1 MTHTEGAAADGAAAN
16 GATEATV
23 TRRWRRWRL
32 VVPLVMA
39 VVGVVAVTVVVRPWG
54 GLPEDAVF
62 ELDGRV
68 YVESD
73 LRRHLVEQ
81 QAMYGIEAPDLDEE
95 DGRRLAAQSFAVSLV
110 VDAAADEAQVTVS
123 QADLDRAAQEFL
135 DAAYPGGRT
144 EFVDALADE
153 GVSED
158 DVLEELERQL
168 RIERL
173 YSEVTAD
180 LTIEAEEVRSAYEAN
195 PEEFDL
201 PRTRRISAI
210 AVANRAEA
218 LTLRSSLTPSN
229 FASVAR
235 RRSLD
240 TSTAPQGGDL
250 GFVAAGQLQGPFAAA
265 AFRSRPGQVFGPVRS
280 PSASYV
286 YLGLV
291 TAARP
296 ARTQGFEEVR
306 EELRTTLLAARGLT
320 TWQAFLTDV
329 VAGADLT
336 YAEDYR
342 PADPSSL
349 PGLDLPGSTPPP
361 ATPSGPAGQEP

>member
-1 MTHTEGAAADGAAAN
+1 MT
-16 GATEATV
+16 ATEESAQTTV
-23 TRRWRRWRL
+23 KGRWRRWRI
-32 VVPLVMA
+32 VVPLAMA
-39 VVGVVAVTVVVRPWG
+39 VVGLVAAAVVVRPWS
-54 GLPEDAVF
+54 GLPKDAVF

-81 QAMYGIEAPDLDEE
+81 QAMYGIEAPDLDQE

-110 VDAAADEAQVTVS
+110 VDAAAEEAEVTVS

-153 GVSED
+153 GVSEN

-173 YSEVTAD
+173 YSQVTAD
-180 LTIEAEEVRSAYEAN
+180 LTIEAETVRSAYEAN
-195 PEEFDL
+195 PEDFDV
-201 PRTRRISAI
+201 PPTRRISAI
-210 AVANRAEA
+210 AVASRSEA

-229 FASVAR
+229 FARVAR

-240 TSTAPQGGDL
+240 ASTAPQGGDL
-250 GFVAAGQLQGPFAAA
+250 GFVAAGQLQGPFAEA

-280 PSASYV
+280 PGASYV

-291 TAARP
+291 EAVRP
-296 ARTQGFEEVR
+296 ARRQSFEEVR
-306 EELRTTLLAARGLT
+306 EELRTTLVAARGLT
-320 TWQAFLTDV
+320 TWQAFLTDA

-349 PGLDLPGSTPPP
+349 PGIDLPGSQPSPSI
-361 ATPSGPAGQEP
+361 PSGPAGTER